1 MDAMK
6 IGQLPSQLDIRLV
19 ALLPD
24 FNEKAASRDE
34 FHCLLSVCPANI
46 LHILFKRIFVE
57 VDRRGGHQVRQSR
70 TDQ

>member
-6 IGQLPSQLDIRLV
+6 IDQLPSQLDIRLV
-19 ALLPD
+19 ALVLG

-34 FHCLLSVCPANI
+34 FHCLLSVCPPNI
-46 LHILFKRIFVE
+46 LHIPLKRIFVE
-57 VDRRGGHQVRQSR
+57 VGRRGGHQVRQSR